1 MSNKHIA
8 RSLFSTGTSASREVM
23 LQVIARAKL
32 DGTVSVCRSRRTV
45 NSVRNGPIQ
54 KSFLEDMRYGITL
67 SDKLVMAENE
77 IEDYDLEG
85 RTGEIE

>member
-1 MSNKHIA
+1 MINKQVA
-8 RSLFSTGTSASREVM
+8 RSLLSPGTSASREVM
-23 LQVIARAKL
+23 PQAIARAKL

-54 KSFLEDMRYGITL
+54 KSLIEEMRKLLTL

-85 RTGEIE
+85 RTGGIE